1 MSEHDEQSALFAW
14 AALLAP
20 QYPALAMMYAIPN
33 GAKLPY
39 RIKNGKRWS
48 PEAQRLKAEGL
59 RPGVPDWCLPVPRGV
74 YHGLYCEMKWR
85 DNKPTPEQEWWLDRL
100 MEYGYLAVACW
111 GAHDASEVLC
121 EYLDIPKEH
130 VLW

>member
-14 AALLAP
+14 ASLLAP

-39 RIKNGKRWS
+39 RVKNGRRWS

-59 RPGVPDWCLPVPRGV
+59 RPGVPDWCLPVPGHGWHGV
-74 YHGLYCEMKWR
+74 YVEMKFK
-85 DNKPTPEQEWWLDRL
+85 DNKPTPEQQWWLDHL
-100 MEYGYLAVACW
+100 NDYGYLAVPAW
-111 GAHDASEVLC
+111 SAREASEIVC
-121 EYLDIPKEH
+121 EHLDIPKGNI
-130 VLW
+130 LW